1 MPTHS
6 SSLRSLLV
14 TGLLTCSASV
24 SALRLR
30 QNNDVTT
37 QATWPRCPDVWRI
50 IAEELKY
57 WFIDEEGL
65 CSDLAA
71 QAVRLPF
78 HDCFPSG
85 GCDGSIIL
93 TDECTTRVENSQLIP
108 ICGVLYKMTLD
119 YGVGAADLINFAGC
133 EFVLIQ
139 TAHGQWLIIILIFC
153 IAVANK
159 ACPWGPYIPFYIG
172 RKDNATASDPGQLP
186 PPTLDAP
193 TLVRAF
199 QARNF
204 SSIDLV
210 ALTGAHSC
218 GGNSSFVPFDTTPGE
233 MDSPAYYSQVLT
245 GSAPTI
251 LPADKN
257 LALDPS
263 TTDA

>member
-1 MPTHS
+1 MKS
-6 SSLRSLLV
+6 
-14 TGLLTCSASV
+14 
-24 SALRLR
+24 
-30 QNNDVTT
+30 
-37 QATWPRCPDVWRI
+37 QATWSRCPGVWRD

-57 WFIDEEGL
+57 WFIDDEGL

-93 TDECTTRVENSQLIP
+93 SNECTTRVENSQLVP

-119 YGVGAADLINFAGC
+119 YGVGAADLINFAAC
-133 EFVLIQ
+133 EFDRIQ
-139 TAHGQWLIIILIFC
+139 TAPFEQCPSALLTIC
-153 IAVANK
+153 TAVANK

-172 RKDNATASDPGQLP
+172 RKDSTTASAPGQIP
-186 PPTLDAP
+186 PPTLDAS
-193 TLVRAF
+193 TLTHVF

-204 SSIDLV
+204 SAIDLV
-210 ALTGAHSC
+210 ALMGAHSC
-218 GGNSSFVPFDTTPGE
+218 GGNRSFVPFDTTPGE
-233 MDSPAYYSQVLT
+233 LDSPTYYSQVLT

-251 LPADKN
+251 IPSAKN
-257 LALDPS
+257 LALDSS